1 MPSGLPPLV
10 PLFPLPNVVLFPR
23 IRLPLH
29 VFEPRYRQMVKD
41 ALEGPRLIGMTLLQP
56 GWESDYHGR
65 PKVFPIGCAGRL
77 ERCEPL
83 ADGRFDIL
91 LVGLSRFRVLSEEP
105 AEQPYRL
112 ARVEALPDTA
122 GDEAGIG
129 ALRRS
134 LVAAMGEASDGPSTL
149 MFQREMSDELF
160 VNGLCQALPLAPIE
174 RQALLDEGD
183 LAARA
188 RRLLAI
194 LEFRALEARLGG
206 SGNRVH

>member
-1 MPSGLPPLV
+1 MPSGLPLLV

-41 ALEGPRLIGMTLLQP
+41 ALEGPRIIGMTLLRP

-65 PKVFPIGCAGRL
+65 PPIFPVGCAGRL

-91 LVGLSRFRVLSEEP
+91 LVGLSRFRVLSEEM

-112 ARVEALPDTA
+112 SRVEALTDTA
-122 GDEAGIG
+122 GDEAELG

-194 LEFRALEARLGG
+194 LEFRSLEAKLGG